1 MNCYNCNTELI
12 WGGDHDIDDIEERE
26 HPIITNLSCPK
37 CNAYVEVSWGDNKIE
52 DTILSRLDKL
62 TNDLKEIRKDTD
74 RILNHSIF
82 DGKENE

>member
-26 HPIITNLSCPK
+26 HPIITNLSCPQ
-37 CNAYVEVSWGDNKIE
+37 CNAYVEVSWGGNKIE
-52 DTILSRLDKL
+52 DIILSRLDKL

-74 RILNHSIF
+74 RISNHSIF
-82 DGKENE
+82 ERFIE

>member
-37 CNAYVEVSWGDNKIE
+37 CNAYVEVSWGGNKIE
-52 DTILSRLDKL
+52 DIILSRLDKL

-74 RILNHSIF
+74 RISNHSIF
-82 DGKENE
+82 ERFIE

>member
-1 MNCYNCNTELI
+1 MNCWHCGHELI

-37 CNAYVEVSWGDNKIE
+37 CNAYVEVSWGGNKIE
-52 DTILSRLDKL
+52 DIILSRLDKL

-74 RILNHSIF
+74 RISNHSIF
-82 DGKENE
+82 ERFIE